1 MAEIKIEPVQY
12 NMGARDKTKR
22 SGYNI
27 AMGDTPPPPPP
38 PSPSS
43 SSGSL
48 RRNQRMS
55 STSSASSSS
64 DESMMLSFVTSPS
77 SSSSMSA
84 SICAACF
91 ARDWGF
97 AAGALFLPQKF
108 TIRQHFDRTHDNASA
123 APSPRGG
130 LRLWY
135 GGRLH
140 IIILVIIIVLVFI
153 LVVGADD
160 DRLERLADRL
170 LGLLGPVYKRDQH
183 LPDDRCHYTTTH
195 ADRFGTARV
204 GAGAGDALDVSVR
217 ASSSESSSECDTRR
231 RLLGK

>member
-1 MAEIKIEPVQY
+1 MKPVQY
-12 NMGARDKTKR
+12 NMGAHDKTKR

-38 PSPSS
+38 
-43 SSGSL
+43 SSGSI
-48 RRNQRMS
+48 RHNQRMS

-97 AAGALFLPQKF
+97 AAAAGALFLSQKVP
-108 TIRQHFDRTHDNASA
+108 IRQHFDRTHDNASA
-123 APSPRGG
+123 PPSPRGG
-130 LRLWY
+130 LRLRHRGCLY
-135 GGRLH
+135 
-140 IIILVIIIVLVFI
+140 IILVIVIIVLIFV

-160 DRLERLADRL
+160 DRLKRLADRL
-170 LGLLGPVYKRDQH
+170 LGLLGPVCKRDQH
-183 LPDDRCHYTTTH
+183 PLGDGCHYTTTH